1 MVSPFLLPPELIPLA
16 GTAHGK
22 DVAQMLHLVSL
33 IYTSVTE
40 GGSVVKKKKK
50 KINLQCRRPGLDI
63 WFKKIPWRRK
73 WQPSPVFL
81 PEKPNGQRSLVYRL

>member
-50 KINLQCRRPGLDI
+50 N
-63 WFKKIPWRRK
+63 
-73 WQPSPVFL
+73 QPAVQETRVGYLVQEDPL
-81 PEKPNGQRSLVYRL
+81 EKEMATQSSILA

>member
-40 GGSVVKKKKK
+40 GGSVVKKKMYP
-50 KINLQCRRPGLDI
+50 QQARAE
-63 WFKKIPWRRK
+63 
-73 WQPSPVFL
+73 PS
-81 PEKPNGQRSLVYRL
+81 EI